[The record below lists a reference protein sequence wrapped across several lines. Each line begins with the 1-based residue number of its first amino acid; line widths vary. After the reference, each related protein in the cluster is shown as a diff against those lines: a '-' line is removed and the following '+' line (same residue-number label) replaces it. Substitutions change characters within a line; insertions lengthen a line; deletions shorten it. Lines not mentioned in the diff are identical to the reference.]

1 MLETF
6 KQLTPKNWAPRTYQA
21 LCDVI
26 AAYGNESSS
35 YNPDKPPYVVFDFD
49 NTSAIMDIEDLLML
63 YMLLHLNYKLT
74 PEQFQAV
81 LFDGVAAGI
90 ADSEELL
97 DSTNPKATIHNIT
110 DDITA
115 DYTWLYNHYEGFGQG
130 GTESLEE
137 VKKSLQYQDFAA
149 KIRLFYTVINGRVK
163 RKAGYPWMTYLFAGR
178 TSEELSELAYQSISY
193 WLHFGKFER
202 VILTS
207 PEKLPGKAGVITSSY
222 ETGLAFPQELTEL
235 YQVLKENGIKVYVI
249 SASPVDVVMTAATH
263 ADFGYNLNPEYV
275 IGMYYTKDA
284 DGMIQHGMQP
294 GKHITKGEGKT
305 AVITDVLMPENNNQ
319 QPLML
324 FGDSTGDFDMMTQ
337 LEDVKLCVLFNRYL
351 DDDTQKLVQEA
362 VQSMEYPNPRVVLQ
376 GRDEN
381 KGKLRPSE
389 KSILLGTSEEVLMR
403 ENKQNK

>member
-1 MLETF
+1 MPENF
-6 KQLTPKNWAPRTYQA
+6 KHLTQKNWAPRTYQA

-97 DSTNPKATIHNIT
+97 DSSNPKATIRNIT
-110 DDITA
+110 ADITA
-115 DYTWLYNHYEGFGQG
+115 DYTWLYYHYEGFGQD

-149 KIRLFYTVINGRVK
+149 KIRLFYTVINGKFK

-193 WLHFGKFER
+193 WLQFGKFER
-202 VILTS
+202 VTLTG
-207 PEKLPGKAGVITSSY
+207 PENLPGKAGVITSSY

-249 SASPVDVVMTAATH
+249 SASPVDVVKTAATH

-362 VQSMEYPNPRVVLQ
+362 VQSMEHPNPRVVLQ

-381 KGKLRPSE
+381 LGTLRPSE
-389 KSILLGTSEEVLMR
+389 KSILLGTSKEVLMR
-403 ENKQNK
+403 ENKQNQ